1 MSNGITV
8 NAAQSLF
15 VIPCGDGHT
24 CFGFENARKH
34 AEQIAT
40 ALNRSD
46 LMPTPEVFGTLAGY
60 ALYEQ
65 AVRAFASSVLSA
77 KTYFDPGTDPLVQRV
92 LERYRESVKRVR
104 VFFGDPETGR
114 DWCEEWDV
122 VGTIGRSGGTMKS
135 PLLVPHGENIGPA
148 ISTSKVLRVMDVG
161 TNKEVYRHPMYKVP
175 ALEIE
180 PLDDPELPKY
190 KWAGFRDGE
199 LIARFYSNYQA
210 AEWKEFMI
218 GGIATKREDLLKLAA

>member
-46 LMPTPEVFGTLAGY
+46 LMPTAEVYGTLDGY
-60 ALYEQ
+60 ELYQQ
-65 AVRAFASSVLSA
+65 AVRSFASSVLSA
-77 KTYFDPGTDPLVQRV
+77 KTYFDPGTDPLVQRA
-92 LERYRESVKRVR
+92 LERYRKSGKRVR

-122 VGTIGRSGGTMKS
+122 VGQIGRSGGTMKV
-135 PLLVPHGENIGPA
+135 PLLLPLGENFGPA
-148 ISTSKVLRVMDVG
+148 IMTSKVLRVMDVA
-161 TNKEVYRHPMYKVP
+161 TNKDVYRHVKYQVP
-175 ALEIE
+175 GLEIE
-180 PLDDPELPKY
+180 PLADPELPNH
-190 KWAGFRDGE
+190 KWAGYRDGE
-199 LIARFYSNYQA
+199 LIARFRSNYEA
-210 AEWKEFMI
+210 VEWKEFVT